1 MKPVIPER
9 TLMREPSAELNVN
22 QKDQDVLPPY
32 EVLDPLLEDYV
43 VDNLPFA
50 ELARKYGEEIT
61 NKVLRMV
68 KSSEFKRKAFPLRRS
83 QTTRTP

>member
-1 MKPVIPER
+1 
-9 TLMREPSAELNVN
+9 MREPSAELNVN

-50 ELARKYGEEIT
+50 ELAASMEK
-61 NKVLRMV
+61 
-68 KSSEFKRKAFPLRRS
+68 KS
-83 QTTRTP
+83 